1 MLESP
6 LQPAKGFRF
15 TAQAK
20 NIHSLGQSKE
30 RGQKKK
36 KRKTEHSASYKFYP
50 GEVYFKSGLWQ
61 TNLLD
66 AAVYYDSFK
75 VSLASLGAWA

>member
-6 LQPAKGFRF
+6 LQPAKGFKF

-36 KRKTEHSASYKFYP
+36 KKENRALSFLQVLSRR
-50 GEVYFKSGLWQ
+50 GL
-61 TNLLD
+61 
-66 AAVYYDSFK
+66 F
-75 VSLASLGAWA
+75 

>member
-6 LQPAKGFRF
+6 LQPAKGFKF

-36 KRKTEHSASYKFYP
+36 KKGKQSTQLLTSFIQERFILNRACGKLIYWMQQCIMTASK
-50 GEVYFKSGLWQ
+50 
-61 TNLLD
+61 
-66 AAVYYDSFK
+66 
-75 VSLASLGAWA
+75 